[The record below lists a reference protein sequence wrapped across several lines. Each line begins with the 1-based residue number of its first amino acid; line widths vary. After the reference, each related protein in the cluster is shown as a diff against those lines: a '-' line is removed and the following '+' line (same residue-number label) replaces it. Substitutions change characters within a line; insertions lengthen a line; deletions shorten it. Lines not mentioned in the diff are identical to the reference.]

1 MAKITLNLPESLKGV
16 RFTKEERRRM
26 ELGILP
32 DAAEKLAIKLAEKK
46 FGQKFYP
53 MPYNFKGW
61 DIISKD
67 GLIKIEVKQTSC
79 LGTKTCLSIG
89 AIWSKKDYCTHVM
102 IIDFYNTTLS
112 VSCIE
117 NNLFFSSN
125 FHGKTK
131 KWRWNKDYN
140 RNNQPI
146 NTVLFMDNKI
156 NLN

>member
-61 DIISKD
+61 DIISED

-79 LGTKTCLSIG
+79 LGTKTSLSIG
-89 AIWSKKDYCTHVM
+89 SVWSKKCLHAKECFTA
-102 IIDFYNTTLS
+102 
-112 VSCIE
+112 
-117 NNLFFSSN
+117 
-125 FHGKTK
+125 
-131 KWRWNKDYN
+131 
-140 RNNQPI
+140 
-146 NTVLFMDNKI
+146 
-156 NLN
+156 

>member
-1 MAKITLNLPESLKGV
+1 
-16 RFTKEERRRM
+16 
-26 ELGILP
+26 
-32 DAAEKLAIKLAEKK
+32 
-46 FGQKFYP
+46 

-61 DIISKD
+61 DIISED

-79 LGTKTCLSIG
+79 LGTKTSLSIG
-89 AIWSKKDYCTHVM
+89 SVWSKKDYCTHVM